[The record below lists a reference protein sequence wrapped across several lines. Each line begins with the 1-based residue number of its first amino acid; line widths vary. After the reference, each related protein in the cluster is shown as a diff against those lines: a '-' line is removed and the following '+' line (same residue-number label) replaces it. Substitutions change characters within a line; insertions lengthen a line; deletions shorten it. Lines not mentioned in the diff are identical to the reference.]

1 MFFRILYTLIFALL
15 SAQSE
20 EQKFVEIFKASA
32 PAVVF
37 INTVRLE
44 LDPFE
49 LFFERGPV
57 RGIGSGFIIDSDE
70 GLILT
75 NAHVILDPRSKIIV
89 TLHGGEKIPAVLVG
103 LDEEYDVALLKL
115 SIKPRNKPKEV
126 RLGSSSNLEVG
137 RRVLAIGN
145 PFGLDWTMTSG
156 IVSALNR
163 TVKSAKGYIRMIQS
177 DAAINPGSS
186 GGPLLDLTG
195 SVVGINTQIVSETG
209 NFAGVSFA
217 IPIDEV
223 KEILPDLKRFGRVK
237 RPFFGWVLQDTQFGV
252 AVRRVLR
259 NSPAFEAGFVG
270 LERVIQ
276 NRQRFEIV
284 LDIESADFILE
295 INGVPV
301 KSTSE
306 LFAEIKR
313 LRNAEGF
320 YFLVRN
326 GLDSRKLRRVFVRPI
341 YR

>member
-1 MFFRILYTLIFALL
+1 MFFKILYILILALL
-15 SAQSE
+15 PAQSE
-20 EQKFVEIFKASA
+20 EQKFVEIFKSSA

-49 LFFERGPV
+49 LLFERRPV
-57 RGIGSGFIIDSDE
+57 RGIGSGFIIDADE

-115 SIKPRNKPKEV
+115 SIKPRNRPKEV
-126 RLGSSSNLEVG
+126 RLGSSSSLEVG

-156 IVSALNR
+156 IVSAVNR
-163 TVKSAKGYIRMIQS
+163 TVKSAKDYMRMIQS

-259 NSPAFEAGFVG
+259 DSPAFEAGFVG
-270 LERVIQ
+270 LERIIQ
-276 NRQRFEIV
+276 NRRGFEIV